1 MTTRIQSRC
10 CMNDSHKPRR
20 FRMSGAALG
29 VICLAAAASVGGC
42 GGAPTGNGHGRI
54 ATGGSTR
61 GEEHAPGPLI
71 SQVAEATDQASQFL
85 ATELDRIAVDEN
97 GGHQGW
103 MLMGSMENLSMG
115 LLPTSE
121 LEMARDRL
129 VGKLQ
134 NSDLFYRNFTIV
146 SNRAEREAAL
156 REEAGP
162 PADLL
167 GMGGAGGPARP
178 DPQFTYR
185 LSSKMG
191 VIERG
196 TTRMYAFQFRLNRLS
211 DGVQVWADRYET
223 VREGGQRPKPAAPPP
238 APAPAPGAPPI
249 QTPRNAPPAGPTLD
263 DVGDA
268 IGVASDAQGLI
279 KGKR

>member
-1 MTTRIQSRC
+1 MTTKIQSRC
-10 CMNDSHKPRR
+10 RVDFALKYRR
-20 FRMSGAALG
+20 LGISGAVVG
-29 VICLAAAASVGGC
+29 GICLAAAALVGGC

-54 ATGGSTR
+54 ATGGTTR

-71 SQVAEATDQASQFL
+71 AQVAEATDQASQFL
-85 ATELDRIAVDEN
+85 ATELDRIAVEEN
-97 GGHQGW
+97 GGHRGW

-121 LEMARDRL
+121 LEVARDRL

-146 SNRAEREAAL
+146 CNRAEREAAF

-178 DPQFTYR
+178 DPQYVPSLLEDGGDR
-185 LSSKMG
+185 AGHHADVRVPVPAQSSQRWGSG
-191 VIERG
+191 V
-196 TTRMYAFQFRLNRLS
+196 
-211 DGVQVWADRYET
+211 
-223 VREGGQRPKPAAPPP
+223 GGS
-238 APAPAPGAPPI
+238 
-249 QTPRNAPPAGPTLD
+249 
-263 DVGDA
+263 V
-268 IGVASDAQGLI
+268 
-279 KGKR
+279 